1 MGDEIM
7 NNISETMIEAQTQIR
22 QSSYCHQCHKKRSD
36 VVGNCVTKRPN
47 TTCMVKYC
55 RSCLWNRYKEIP
67 EDVASKED
75 WLCYR
80 CRGICDCSKCLKEQ
94 GKKPAGFLRENGSS
108 SNAIKNPKNA
118 KRQLKLNDSS
128 EGYNE
133 ENPAAGKRTKP
144 ILKKKEKSQ
153 IEEVKLPQ
161 GIESITVFGIDLPSE
176 NAGRVLQFLEFCS
189 KFGKALGLRGG
200 EPQLVVSEIVS
211 GRNTRSQEHST
222 LTQMIIQLLTLI
234 LVDTGDKSVGLSAS
248 DDRWFNVLGDC
259 LAQSEVKLDD
269 FPPQMFQKGIAEYEE
284 MGSSQRLKLLNFLCD
299 ETLSTTVL
307 RDCFANPESV
317 EKKKEAKEKLN
328 AAKANEQK
336 LYQKLEDE
344 LSKAQAE
351 NNGVELTIKQ
361 RLAIVSQMEAE
372 SELVF
377 AGMQNALKM
386 QKVQE
391 YDDVRRTS
399 PVELDDNGLTLWK
412 LKSYNKE
419 PNILLQDLGSW
430 SDVCPHE
437 RWFAFSPEQKPQVEK
452 YIACKKVDH
461 SLSLSNYIMSRN
473 LLRFVGF

>member
-80 CRGICDCSKCLKEQ
+80 CRGICDCERNKVRSRL
-94 GKKPAGFLRENGSS
+94 GFLEKMVP
-108 SNAIKNPKNA
+108 ALMPLKPPKNA

-133 ENPAAGKRTKP
+133 ENPAARKRTKP

-153 IEEVKLPQ
+153 LEDVKLPQ
-161 GIESITVFGIDLPSE
+161 GSESITVFGIDLPSE

-222 LTQMIIQLLTLI
+222 LAQMIIQLLTLI
-234 LVDTGDKSVGLSAS
+234 LVDTGDKSVCLSSS

-259 LAQSEVKLDD
+259 LAESEVKLDD
-269 FPPQMFQKGIAEYEE
+269 FPPEMFQSIAEYEE

-299 ETLSTTVL
+299 ETLSTKVL

-317 EKKKEAKEKLN
+317 DEKMEAKEKLN

-336 LYQKLEDE
+336 LYQKIEDE
-344 LSKAQAE
+344 FSKAQAE
-351 NNGVELTIKQ
+351 KNGVELTIKQ

-391 YDDVRRTS
+391 YDDVLRTS

-437 RWFAFSPEQKPQVEK
+437 R
-452 YIACKKVDH
+452 
-461 SLSLSNYIMSRN
+461 
-473 LLRFVGF
+473 

>member
-80 CRGICDCSKCLKEQ
+80 CRGICDCSKCLKTQ
-94 GKKPAGFLRENGSS
+94 GKKPTGFLRENGSS
-108 SNAIKNPKNA
+108 SDAVKNPKNA

-128 EGYNE
+128 EGNNE
-133 ENPAAGKRTKP
+133 EYPAAGKRTKP

-153 IEEVKLPQ
+153 LEDVKLPQ
-161 GIESITVFGIDLPSE
+161 RSESITVFGIDLPSQ

-234 LVDTGDKSVGLSAS
+234 LISL
-248 DDRWFNVLGDC
+248 
-259 LAQSEVKLDD
+259 
-269 FPPQMFQKGIAEYEE
+269 
-284 MGSSQRLKLLNFLCD
+284 
-299 ETLSTTVL
+299 
-307 RDCFANPESV
+307 PEC
-317 EKKKEAKEKLN
+317 
-328 AAKANEQK
+328 
-336 LYQKLEDE
+336 
-344 LSKAQAE
+344 
-351 NNGVELTIKQ
+351 I
-361 RLAIVSQMEAE
+361 
-372 SELVF
+372 
-377 AGMQNALKM
+377 
-386 QKVQE
+386 
-391 YDDVRRTS
+391 
-399 PVELDDNGLTLWK
+399 
-412 LKSYNKE
+412 
-419 PNILLQDLGSW
+419 
-430 SDVCPHE
+430 
-437 RWFAFSPEQKPQVEK
+437 
-452 YIACKKVDH
+452 
-461 SLSLSNYIMSRN
+461 
-473 LLRFVGF
+473 

>member
-22 QSSYCHQCHKKRSD
+22 QSLYCHQCHKKRSD
-36 VVGNCVTKRPN
+36 IVGNCVTKRPN

-55 RSCLWNRYKEIP
+55 RSCLWNR
-67 EDVASKED
+67 
-75 WLCYR
+75 
-80 CRGICDCSKCLKEQ
+80 KEQ
-94 GKKPAGFLRENGSS
+94 GKKLTGFLRENGSS
-108 SNAIKNPKNA
+108 SDAIKTPKNA

-153 IEEVKLPQ
+153 LEEVKLPQ
-161 GIESITVFGIDLPSE
+161 GSESITVFGIDLPSE

-211 GRNTRSQEHST
+211 ERNTRSHEHST

-259 LAQSEVKLDD
+259 FAQSEVKLDD
-269 FPPQMFQKGIAEYEE
+269 FPPEMFQKGIAEYEE
-284 MGSSQRLKLLNFLCD
+284 MGSSQRLKLLNFL
-299 ETLSTTVL
+299 VL

-344 LSKAQAE
+344 FSKAQAE

-391 YDDVRRTS
+391 YDDVLRTS
-399 PVELDDNGLTLWK
+399 PVGLDDNGLTLWK

-461 SLSLSNYIMSRN
+461 SLSLSLSLSNYIMSRN

>member
-22 QSSYCHQCHKKRSD
+22 QSSYCHQ
-36 VVGNCVTKRPN
+36 T
-47 TTCMVKYC
+47 
-55 RSCLWNRYKEIP
+55 
-67 EDVASKED
+67 
-75 WLCYR
+75 
-80 CRGICDCSKCLKEQ
+80 Q
-94 GKKPAGFLRENGSS
+94 GKKPTGFLRENGSS
-108 SNAIKNPKNA
+108 SDAVKNPKNA

-128 EGYNE
+128 EGNNE
-133 ENPAAGKRTKP
+133 EYPAAGKRTKP

-153 IEEVKLPQ
+153 LEDVKLPQ
-161 GIESITVFGIDLPSE
+161 RSESITVFGIDLPSQ

-234 LVDTGDKSVGLSAS
+234 LVDTGDK
-248 DDRWFNVLGDC
+248 WFNVLGDC

-269 FPPQMFQKGIAEYEE
+269 FPPEMFQKGIAEYEE

-307 RDCFANPESV
+307 RDCLANPESV
-317 EKKKEAKEKLN
+317 ERKKEAKEKLN

-344 LSKAQAE
+344 FSKAQAE
-351 NNGVELTIKQ
+351 NNGVELAIKQ

-377 AGMQNALKM
+377 AGMQNA
-386 QKVQE
+386 
-391 YDDVRRTS
+391 TS

-452 YIACKKVDH
+452 YIACKKKERLIKNWKGNTALE
-461 SLSLSNYIMSRN
+461 S
-473 LLRFVGF
+473 

>member
-22 QSSYCHQCHKKRSD
+22 QSLYCHQCHKKRSD
-36 VVGNCVTKRPN
+36 IVGNCVTKRPN

-67 EDVASKED
+67 EDVASKKD

-80 CRGICDCSKCLKEQ
+80 CRGICDCSNCLKEQ
-94 GKKPAGFLRENGSS
+94 GKKLTGFLRENGSS
-108 SNAIKNPKNA
+108 SDAIKTPKNA

-133 ENPAAGKRTKP
+133 ENIPAAGKRTKP

-153 IEEVKLPQ
+153 LEEVKLPQ

-211 GRNTRSQEHST
+211 GRNTRSHEHST

-234 LVDTGDKSVGLSAS
+234 LVDTGDKSVALSAS

-259 LAQSEVKLDD
+259 FSQSEVKLDD
-269 FPPQMFQKGIAEYEE
+269 FPPEMFQKGIAEYEE

-307 RDCFANPESV
+307 RDCFANPEFV

-344 LSKAQAE
+344 FSKAQAE

-377 AGMQNALKM
+377 AGMQNALNM

-391 YDDVRRTS
+391 YDDVLRTS
-399 PVELDDNGLTLWK
+399 PVELNDNGLTLWK
-412 LKSYNKE
+412 LKSYSKE

-452 YIACKKVDH
+452 YIACKKKE
-461 SLSLSNYIMSRN
+461 R
-473 LLRFVGF
+473 LLKNWKGNTALES